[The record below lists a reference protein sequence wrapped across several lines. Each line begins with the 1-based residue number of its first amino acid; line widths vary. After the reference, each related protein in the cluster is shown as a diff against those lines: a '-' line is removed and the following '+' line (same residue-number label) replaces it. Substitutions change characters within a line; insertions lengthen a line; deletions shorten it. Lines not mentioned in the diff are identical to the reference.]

1 MGTFQ
6 AENDLD
12 AHQPSQPTLTDAQI
26 ALVLGEASEAAGA
39 ADGRSPGVSRLRTAI
54 ETMRDGA
61 MEAAPERLVARLV
74 GLEAQA
80 RFGAAL
86 DGVADA
92 VMGAMRAIVATLT
105 YDSRVSPALAG
116 FRGTAGAVQL
126 VFASEAGEV
135 HLHVTESGGGD
146 GVVTCLLY
154 TSPSPRD

>member
-1 MGTFQ
+1 
-6 AENDLD
+6 
-12 AHQPSQPTLTDAQI
+12 
-26 ALVLGEASEAAGA
+26 
-39 ADGRSPGVSRLRTAI
+39 
-54 ETMRDGA
+54 

-146 GVVTCLLY
+146 GVVTVRGVLEPTGGADARGSGGGSIVLTPVAGGADVSGSIDEDEMFVLRVAPGLY
-154 TSPSPRD
+154 RAMLRIGDASVDLGVLELP